1 MAELRNRLKDFRV
14 ARGLT
19 QEGLA
24 RAVGVTRQTIIAIEK
39 EKFVPSTR
47 LALQLAR
54 ALNVAFGELFSL
66 EEGKGRRS

>member
-1 MAELRNRLKDFRV
+1 LAELRNRLKDFRV

-24 RAVGVTRQTIIAIEK
+24 RAAGVTRQTIIAIEK